1 MMRSPDGE
9 YHSCCCSRR
18 GFLRKMGTAAGAMA
32 LFSSGA
38 IPSAA
43 DDGAVPPVEGAPTPQ
58 ADAARGRKNVLFL
71 AVDDLNTWLLGDPN
85 RYSGKVVAPN
95 IQRLAGSGVH
105 FVRAYTASPKCS
117 PSRTAIL
124 SGVSPWKSGV
134 YQNGVSIDKSRP
146 LQQATSLPRLF
157 GKAGYYTASYGKI
170 GHGWG
175 DRSDWND
182 HMPHKRD
189 PVPPNAPLSPAGR
202 GECDWGPTHLAEDQM
217 RDTRYADA
225 AIKQLQKK
233 HDQSFFI
240 ACGLFHPHM
249 PWYVPKKY
257 LDLFPLDEIVLPDV
271 KEDDL
276 ADVPELARALSSTG
290 TVKRIQEHG
299 EHKAAVRG
307 YLAST
312 AYADAQMG
320 RVLDA
325 LETSPYRDN
334 TIVVLWSDHGFHLGE
349 KLHWQ
354 KGTLWEEAT
363 HCLLMLKVPG
373 MTRAGG
379 VSERFVSLQDIY
391 PTLAGLCGLEAP
403 DYVDG
408 RSLIPLLKDPGAEW
422 ASTAI
427 SAYDDRYI
435 SIRDERCRYI
445 RYRDGQEEFYD
456 CSKDPHEWTN
466 LINNPEYAAEI
477 KKVRALIPSTSE
489 MIAPIPSRKDLNKRR

>member
-1 MMRSPDGE
+1 MMRSPDGD
-9 YHSCCCSRR
+9 HLSCCCSRR
-18 GFLRKMGTAAGAMA
+18 GFLRKMGAAAGATA

-38 IPSAA
+38 VAAVAEDAPVAPKKGTAATAAQAGA
-43 DDGAVPPVEGAPTPQ
+43 DDE
-58 ADAARGRKNVLFL
+58 RKNVLFL
-71 AVDDLNTWLLGDPN
+71 VVDDLNTWLLGDPN
-85 RYSGKVVAPN
+85 RHTGKVAAPN
-95 IQRLAGSGVH
+95 IRRLAGSGVS

-134 YQNGVSIDKSRP
+134 YQNGVSIDKSRV
-146 LQQATSLPRLF
+146 LQQATPLPRLF
-157 GKAGYYTASYGKI
+157 GGAGYYTASYGKI

-182 HMPHKRD
+182 LIPHKRD
-189 PVPPNAPLSPAGR
+189 AVAPNAPLSPAGG

-217 RDTRYADA
+217 RDTLYADA
-225 AIKQLQKK
+225 AVKQLQTK
-233 HDQSFFI
+233 HDRPFFI

-257 LDLFPLDEIVLPDV
+257 LDLFPLDDIALPDI
-271 KEDDL
+271 KADDL
-276 ADVPELARALSSTG
+276 ADVPELARALASVG
-290 TVKRIQEHG
+290 TVERIRKHG

-325 LETSPYRDN
+325 LDASPYRDT

-349 KLHWQ
+349 KSHWQ

-363 HCLLMLKVPG
+363 HCLLMFRVPG

-379 VSERFVSLQDIY
+379 TCERFVSLQDIY
-391 PTLAGLCGLEAP
+391 PTLADLCGLEPP

-408 RSLIPLLKDPGAEW
+408 RSLVPLLKDPAAEW

-435 SIRDERCRYI
+435 SIRDEHYRYI

-456 CSKDPHEWTN
+456 CAKDPHEWAN
-466 LINNPEYAAEI
+466 QIDNPEYAAAV
-477 KKVRALIPSTSE
+477 KRLRASIP
-489 MIAPIPSRKDLNKRR
+489 DLSDMSSPMPPKRR